1 MAIRPIQMNDMAW
14 LGEPAD
20 PVGSFQKGMNLAEQS
35 QRMKQSA
42 EMQPLRLADMK
53 STTAARDQQTSL
65 AKQSYDFNELTQADR
80 VSSVNS
86 LARRNKVFANI
97 AEKTEQAQVNIQ
109 NIQAL
114 EKARDWDIK
123 KGVSIATAQRAA
135 EAGLERIITEQEKNA
150 DTADSYVNRYKSET
164 KGIQHRTSL
173 LGLQADLAERLQDF
187 RFNAVS
193 EQLLQQ
199 TGDAARANKK
209 HQDWMNSYP
218 AYEEGVSRI
227 ENAVSRGDY
236 QALRNMTFPNT
247 TDDQTKQLK
256 ALISQRLNNDAGQR
270 AQIAA
275 DASQA
280 ELKNTT
286 AKLPTLSDEQIE
298 AIEKNGGFD
307 PRTGALTATGQKHV
321 NRMSKQNEILESLN
335 LSMDEQREL
344 IMQASK
350 ADPEDE
356 VAMFSCSTTLD
367 KPFSTDSVN
376 LSNRKVSTYGSK
388 VGDTFVLNRH
398 GLENLEKLVATKK
411 SAVAAADREA
421 KIGQAQGFGM
431 IPTNVK
437 IDEKGNMT
445 YELTQNALTQKEQV
459 DSINSIAKDI
469 QDSRERGLLEPLSP
483 VELYKQALQA
493 HGIANVKIAGDGD
506 DVRRLGLGEGD
517 RFFNYDKGVFQ
528 RIQDGRAVSNAEP
541 TQGRATPSRKPKE
554 SSNYSPP
561 DSSFTPEQRQY
572 NEVVA
577 NKDMIGADLEAMG
590 ASPELSRWMI
600 LTASKPKAGI
610 NYSTDMGTSELIAG
624 VRGKAARQMEAIQG
638 EVYDTLFKDNRF
650 GKPAQRRFNDP
661 KNNSMND
668 VYKELKPY
676 FGKAPSE
683 YPEKIKIL
691 GQSYPIPRTPDSIQM
706 LESRLNWWKDWR
718 TRDFEMARIG
728 MKPLDES
735 GRDSRYQNPSY
746 SAPPAAPMDESGRD
760 SRYQNPSYSA
770 PPALRPIESDPQDK
784 TDLRTPSQ
792 MKPTQGN
799 PAANEISRKEVALS
813 RLRDRWARTFNTLS
827 ESEAI
832 ALDNQIKQLESEIR
846 RLTTPRK

>member
-1 MAIRPIQMNDMAW
+1 MAIGPIQINDMKW
-14 LGEPAD
+14 FGNPTDL
-20 PVGSFQKGMNLAEQS
+20 VGSFQKGMNLAEQAQKMGQS
-35 QRMKQSA
+35 SDVHAMK
-42 EMQPLRLADMK
+42 LVDMA

-80 VSSVNS
+80 VSSVNA
-86 LARRNKVFANI
+86 LARRNQVYANI
-97 AEKTEQAQVNIQ
+97 AEKTEQAQVNMQ

-123 KGVSIATAQRAA
+123 KGVNIATAQRAA
-135 EAGLERIITEQEKNA
+135 EAGLEKIITEQEKNA
-150 DTADSYVNRYKSET
+150 ATADSYINRYKAET
-164 KGIQHRTSL
+164 KGTQHRTSL
-173 LGLQADLAERLQDF
+173 LGLQTDLANRLQDF

-193 EQLLQQ
+193 GQLIQQ
-199 TGDAARANKK
+199 AGDADRANKK
-209 HQDWMNSYP
+209 HQEWLDGYP
-218 AYEEGVSRI
+218 TYREGVSRI
-227 ENAVSRGDY
+227 EDAVSRGDY

-275 DASQA
+275 EARQT

-286 AKLPTLSDEQIE
+286 GKLPLLSDEQME

-307 PRTGALTATGQKHV
+307 PKTGALTATGQKHV
-321 NRMSKQNEILESLN
+321 NRMSKQNEILEGLN

-356 VAMFSCSTTLD
+356 VAMFSFSTTLD

-411 SAVAAADREA
+411 SAVAAADRAA
-421 KIGQAQGFGM
+421 KIGQAQDFGM

-437 IDEKGNMT
+437 IDEKGNIT

-469 QDSRERGLLEPLSP
+469 QASRAQRLLEPLGP

-506 DVRRLGLGEGD
+506 DVRRLGLGDGD

-528 RIQDGRAVSNAEP
+528 RIQDGKAVSSAEP
-541 TQGRATPSRKPKE
+541 TQGKAMPSRKPKE

-610 NYSTDMGTSELIAG
+610 NYSTDMETSKLIAG

-638 EVYDTLFKDNRF
+638 EVYDTLFEDNRF
-650 GKPAQRRFNDP
+650 GKPAQRRFDDP

-718 TRDFEMARIG
+718 TKDFEMARIG
-728 MKPLDES
+728 MKPL
-735 GRDSRYQNPSY
+735 
-746 SAPPAAPMDESGRD
+746 DESGRD

-827 ESEAI
+827 DSEAI